1 MDAHGLTLACATR
14 AEERAG
20 RRAGL
25 RTALVGLGAQR
36 GIPDGPV
43 VSYGL
48 AGSLDGLGRGAV
60 IDAVRVV
67 DERGET
73 LWEGEGLGV
82 PGAVRGTL
90 LAADRIVDDRA
101 ERARLH
107 RETGADSVD
116 MESGGLARRGT
127 LKGVLRAVADTPDRP
142 LSAGVAG
149 AIRPDGG
156 YAWTGIARAAVRSPR
171 AFTRTTNDGRCAL
184 RALAH
189 ATRRWADG

>member
-14 AEERAG
+14 AEERAA

-107 RETGADSVD
+107 RETGADAVD
-116 MESGGLARRGT
+116 LESGVLARGGALR
-127 LKGVLRAVADTPDRP
+127 GVLRAVGDTPERP
-142 LSAGVAG
+142 LGGIVGVVKA
-149 AIRPDGG
+149 DGS
-156 YAWTGIARAAVRSPR
+156 YAWAGLVRAALRSPR
-171 AFTRTTNDGRCAL
+171 TASRL
-184 RALAH
+184 RSRKAASS
-189 ATRRWADG
+189 AA

>member
-1 MDAHGLTLACATR
+1 LDAHGLTLACATN
-14 AEERAG
+14 AEERTA
-20 RRAGL
+20 RRTGL
-25 RTALVGLGAQR
+25 RTAVVGLAVANGV
-36 GIPDGPV
+36 PDCPV

-73 LWEGEGLGV
+73 LWTGEGLGV

-90 LAADRIVDDRA
+90 LAADRIVDDPA
-101 ERARLH
+101 ERARLY
-107 RETGADSVD
+107 RETGALAVD
-116 MESGGLARRGT
+116 MESGVLARRGE
-127 LKGVLRAVADTPDRP
+127 LRGVLRAVADTPERP
-142 LSAGVAG
+142 LRGIVEAVRS
-149 AIRPDGG
+149 DGS
-156 YAWTGIARAAVRSPR
+156 YAWTGLVRAAVRSPR
-171 AFTRTTNDGRCAL
+171 NFARAATDGRCAL

>member
-1 MDAHGLTLACATR
+1 VTLACATR
-14 AEERAG
+14 PEERAA

-25 RTALVGLGAQR
+25 RAARVGLGAQR
-36 GIPDGPV
+36 GVPEGPV

-67 DERGET
+67 GESGET

-90 LAADRIVDDRA
+90 LAAERIVDDPL

-107 RETGADSVD
+107 GETGADAVD
-116 MESGGLARRGT
+116 MESGALACGGS
-127 LKGVLRAVADTPDRP
+127 LAGVLRAVADTPDRP
-142 LSAGVAG
+142 LTAGIAG
-149 AIRPDGG
+149 AIGPDGAF
-156 YAWTGIARAAVRSPR
+156 AWTGIARAALRSPR
-171 AFTRTTNDGRCAL
+171 AFARTASDGRCAL
-184 RALAH
+184 RALTH